1 MDAPFEH
8 EPVLVES
15 VLQLLAPQAGGVYC
29 DATLGGGGHA
39 ERVLEA
45 SGPDGKLIGIDRD
58 PEAIAAARK
67 RLGRFGNRVSIL
79 HGSFSELETLL
90 ATVGV
95 KSIDGLVVDLGVSSH
110 QLDTA
115 ERGFS
120 FMRVGPLDMRM
131 DSTQS
136 ETAST
141 LLKRLDENE
150 LADLIFTFGG
160 ERLSRPVARSIK
172 RMEREGCLHTTADLA
187 LAVQRVTGKRKKG
200 QIDPATRTF
209 QAIRI
214 AVNNE
219 LRELETLLD
228 VLPEPL
234 AVGGRVVIISF
245 HSLEDKLVK
254 NRFRSLASPCTCP
267 QGMPVCQCPPPV
279 VELLS
284 RRAIRVGP
292 EEAGRNPRA
301 RSARA
306 RAVRRVL

>member
-8 EPVLVES
+8 EPVLVDS
-15 VLQLLAPQAGGVYC
+15 VLKLLAPQAGGVYC

-45 SGPDGKLIGIDRD
+45 SSPDGRLIGIDRD
-58 PEAIAAARK
+58 PEAIAAAQK
-67 RLGRFGNRVSIL
+67 RLERFGDRVSIL
-79 HGSFSELETLL
+79 HGSFSELESLL
-90 ATVGV
+90 AKVGV
-95 KSIDGLVVDLGVSSH
+95 NAIDGLVVDLGVSSH

-115 ERGFS
+115 RRGFS
-120 FMRVGPLDMRM
+120 FMQVGPLDMRM

-150 LADLIFTFGG
+150 LADLIYNFGG
-160 ERLSRPVARSIK
+160 ERLSRPVARSVK
-172 RMEREGCLHTTADLA
+172 RMEREGRLNTTADLA
-187 LAVQRVTGKRKKG
+187 LAVQRVIGKRKRG

-219 LRELETLLD
+219 LKEIEALLD
-228 VLPEPL
+228 ILPEPL
-234 AVGGRVVIISF
+234 AIGGRVVIISF

-254 NRFRSLASPCTCP
+254 NRFRKLASPCICP
-267 QGMPVCQCPPPV
+267 KGMPVCHCPPPQ

-284 RRAIRVGP
+284 RRAVRVGP
-292 EEAGRNPRA
+292 EEAARNPRA
-301 RSARA
+301 RSSRA

>member
-15 VLQLLAPQAGGVYC
+15 VLELLAPRAGGVYC

-45 SGPDGKLIGIDRD
+45 SSPDGKLIGIDRD
-58 PEAIAAARK
+58 PEAIAAARA
-67 RLGRFGNRVSIL
+67 RLKRFGNRVSII

-90 ATVGV
+90 TAAGV
-95 KSIDGLVVDLGVSSH
+95 NKIDGLVVDLGVSSH

-131 DSTQS
+131 DSTQA

-141 LLKRLDENE
+141 LLSRLDENE
-150 LADLIFTFGG
+150 LADLIYHFGG

-172 RMEREGCLHTTADLA
+172 RMEREGSLNTTADLA
-187 LAVQRVTGKRKKG
+187 LAVQRVIGKRKRG

-219 LRELETLLD
+219 LAEIETLLNI
-228 VLPEPL
+228 LPEPL
-234 AVGGRVVIISF
+234 AKGGRVVIISF
-245 HSLEDKLVK
+245 HSLEDRLVK
-254 NRFRSLASPCTCP
+254 NRFRQLADPCTCP
-267 QGMPVCQCPPPV
+267 PGMPICQCPPPQ
-279 VELLS
+279 VELVS

-292 EEAGRNPRA
+292 EEAGRNPRS